1 MENIIVLDALEK
13 FKDYEVQVIVT
24 KEKLEKFES
33 ILDEKKFLYL
43 KIFDSD
49 NYPMIE
55 HSSNA
60 NSIKNTIDCSN
71 VLKDGKTLFTNT
83 LPIVYKNI
91 PNMIGLEIDK
101 EEIR

>member
-1 MENIIVLDALEK
+1 
-13 FKDYEVQVIVT
+13 
-24 KEKLEKFES
+24 
-33 ILDEKKFLYL
+33 
-43 KIFDSD
+43 
-49 NYPMIE
+49 MIE

-83 LPIVYKNI
+83 LPLVYKNI

>member
-1 MENIIVLDALEK
+1 MEKIIVLDALEQ
-13 FKDYEVQVIVT
+13 FKAYKVQVIVT
-24 KEKLEKFES
+24 KQELEKCE
-33 ILDEKKFLYL
+33 IVLDEKKYLYL
-43 KIFDSD
+43 KIFDSE

-55 HSSNA
+55 NSSNA